1 MPCQYTSVRRSPAAA
16 SDGMRRWVF
25 QLCDS
30 LLGVFLQLR
39 GDCGDRSLARAIG
52 VRDTTVERVDELV
65 QVRNRL
71 LAGGFA
77 YR

>member
-1 MPCQYTSVRRSPAAA
+1 MC
-16 SDGMRRWVF
+16 RWVF
-25 QLCDS
+25 ELCNS

-39 GDCGDRSLARAIG
+39 GVCGNRSLARAIG